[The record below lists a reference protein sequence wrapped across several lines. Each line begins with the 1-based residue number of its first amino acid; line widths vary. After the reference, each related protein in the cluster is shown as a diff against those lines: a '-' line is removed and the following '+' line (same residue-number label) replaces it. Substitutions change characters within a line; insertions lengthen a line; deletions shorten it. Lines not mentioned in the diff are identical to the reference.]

1 MEKDLTQLLEQVKSY
16 NPKADTA
23 LIKRAYHFA
32 KEAHEGQKRFS
43 GEPYFSHPLATAR
56 GLAGLKLD
64 AVTIAAGLL
73 HDVPEDTPLTLED
86 VEKEF
91 GKELAFLVGGIT
103 KIGRIKL
110 KGSREEEFLE
120 NLRRLFLVMAKDL
133 RVVFIKLCDR
143 LHNMQTLQY
152 VPQHKQKRIARET
165 LEVYAP
171 LADRLG
177 IGEIKGE
184 LEDLAFPY
192 VYPEDYRWV
201 KKISAPR
208 REDFDKYVPA
218 AKRALKRA
226 LDKEGIEAEIQGR
239 AKHLYSLY
247 RKLLLKDRDIANIY
261 DLVALRVVVEDVEAC
276 YAVLGSI
283 HHHWKPLLGLIKDYI
298 AQPKPNGYQSLHTTI
313 FGPEG
318 KIIEIQVR
326 SREMHEAS
334 EYGAAAHWQYARR
347 KKLAKSEDHLDANG
361 GIPEEKLAWVRRL
374 VSWQQEIENP
384 EEFKKTLKL
393 DVFAKRIFVFTPKG
407 DVVDLPA
414 GATPID
420 FAYEIHSEI
429 GDGCVGAK
437 VGGKMVG
444 LDTKLQNGDIVE
456 IVVSK
461 KSRGPKRDWLGI
473 AVTAEAKRKIR
484 QGIKRRVE

>member
-1 MEKDLTQLLEQVKSY
+1 
-16 NPKADTA
+16 
-23 LIKRAYHFA
+23 
-32 KEAHEGQKRFS
+32 
-43 GEPYFSHPLATAR
+43 
-56 GLAGLKLD
+56 
-64 AVTIAAGLL
+64 
-73 HDVPEDTPLTLED
+73 
-86 VEKEF
+86 
-91 GKELAFLVGGIT
+91 LVGGIT

-152 VPQHKQKRIARET
+152 VPQHKQRRIARET

-177 IGEIKGE
+177 IGEIKGD

-192 VYPEDYRWV
+192 IYSEEYHWV
-201 KKISAPR
+201 QEVSGPR
-208 REDFDKYVPA
+208 RGALDKYLPV
-218 AKRALKRA
+218 AKRALRRV

-247 RKLLLKDRDIANIY
+247 RKLLLKDRDIDKIY

-276 YAVLGSI
+276 YAVLGLI

-326 SREMHEAS
+326 SRAMHEAA
-334 EYGAAAHWQYARR
+334 EYGATAHWHYARQ
-347 KKLAKSEDHLDANG
+347 KNLAKSKDRLDANG

-384 EEFKKTLKL
+384 EEFRKTLKL

-437 VGGKMVG
+437 VNGKMVV
-444 LDTKLQNGDIVE
+444 LNSKLKNGDIVE
-456 IVVSK
+456 IIVSK
-461 KSRGPKRDWLGI
+461 KPRGPKRDWLGM